1 MAYLDTR
8 KDDGDGFD
16 ATILVHN
23 AADELFLA
31 DARDFG

>member
-8 KDDGDGFD
+8 KDDGDCFD
-16 ATILVHN
+16 ATIYN

-31 DARDFG
+31 EARDFG